1 MSFKGN
7 REFRQIHKAMQK
19 AEVLGIYA
27 AREIQKEAEISPQ
40 ARMLEICVPGTPKNL
55 TTMTWVN
62 KIGYCAIDDLYV
74 NDEILYE
81 YVNFDQD
88 ASLEASQKIYAY
100 ENGTVQ
106 AVPSRIARLVF
117 SMDAIVAE
125 PQGRE
130 LNF

>member
-1 MSFKGN
+1 MSFKGQ

-27 AREIQKEAEISPQ
+27 AREIQKEAEISPE
-40 ARMLEICVPGTPKNL
+40 ARLLEIGVPKAPKNL
-55 TTMTWVN
+55 TTMTWLN
-62 KIGYCAIDDLYV
+62 KIGYCAIDNLYV

-81 YVNFDQD
+81 FVNFDSD
-88 ASLEASQKIYAY
+88 ASLEASQKIYTHH
-100 ENGTVQ
+100 NGSVET
-106 AVPSRIARLVF
+106 VPSRIARVVF